1 MSVSKCV
8 DVYAYYYYLLLIAEH
23 QILNL
28 NVKFKM
34 NLQDILDL
42 EKR

>member
-1 MSVSKCV
+1 M
-8 DVYAYYYYLLLIAEH
+8 YHNYLLLIDETH

-28 NVKFKM
+28 NLKFKM